1 MTKEER
7 KARWDRRKAR
17 NNERTEARGWVGG
30 NPRYS
35 GKVGYG
41 GNDSRPQR
49 NRRTAVRS

>member
-17 NNERTEARGWVGG
+17 GNERTEARGWVGG

-35 GKVGYG
+35 GKSG
-41 GNDSRPQR
+41 DSYIDQRPQR